1 MNLAGT
7 SLRAT
12 ALVAAVGAL
21 LVFGPSALAS
31 ADTPSDGTDSV
42 RITGD
47 EGTGDGTDSVRI
59 TGDERTGEGTDSVR
73 ITEDAP
79 DNREF

>member
-1 MNLAGT
+1 MNLSGT
-7 SLRAT
+7 SLRAS
-12 ALVAAVGAL
+12 AVVAAVGAL
-21 LVFGPSALAS
+21 LVFGPSAIAS

-42 RITGD
+42 RITDD

-59 TGDERTGEGTDSVR
+59 TD
-73 ITEDAP
+73 DAP

>member
-1 MNLAGT
+1 MNLSGT
-7 SLRAT
+7 SLRAA

-21 LVFGPSALAS
+21 LVFGPSAIAS
-31 ADTPSDGTDSV
+31 AGTPSDGT
-42 RITGD
+42 G
-47 EGTGDGTDSVRI
+47 
-59 TGDERTGEGTDSVR
+59 SVR

>member
-21 LVFGPSALAS
+21 LVFGPAALAS
-31 ADTPSDGTDSV
+31 ADTPSVEKGSVRITDDEPKGEESDSV
-42 RITGD
+42 RITD
-47 EGTGDGTDSVRI
+47 
-59 TGDERTGEGTDSVR
+59 
-73 ITEDAP
+73 DAP
-79 DNREF
+79 DNRDY